1 MNVPEITVT
10 EVHAMREKGDPFT
23 LLDIREQWENDLV
36 TIDGSHFVT
45 MEEVPSKF
53 SEFDKD
59 KPMVIYC
66 HTGVRSAAV
75 TSYLLEQGFL
85 DVKSMVGGIHA
96 WAIQIDPTLPTY

>member
-36 TIDGSHFVT
+36 TIDGSHFVA
-45 MEEVPSKF
+45 MEEVPSKL
-53 SEFDKD
+53 SDFDTD

-75 TSYLLEQGFL
+75 TSYFLEQGFL
-85 DVKSMVGGIHA
+85 DVKSMTGGIHA
-96 WAIQIDPTLPTY
+96 WALQIDTTLPIY